1 MFRFW
6 PEGRL
11 RLWEEKLQLRTPF
24 AGNAATQWGT
34 VQEDVA
40 LKCYTEVSGL
50 LQGIC
55 GDCLSCSWPTS
66 KSLLRGLFM
75 HYLQMCFRRKVLRDA
90 QEAVAFIYTFLIVLM
105 CLHCRLQAT

>member
-1 MFRFW
+1 MYRFW

-40 LKCYTEVSGL
+40 LKCYTEVGGL
-50 LQGIC
+50 LRGIC

-66 KSLLRGLFM
+66 KSLLRGLFV
-75 HYLQMCFRRKVLRDA
+75 HYLQIASEVMSYGMPTKQLLS
-90 QEAVAFIYTFLIVLM
+90 YTPS
-105 CLHCRLQAT
+105 

>member
-1 MFRFW
+1 MYRFW

-55 GDCLSCSWPTS
+55 RDRLSCSWHTS
-66 KSLLRGLFM
+66 KSLLQGQSM
-75 HYLQMCFRRKVLRDA
+75 HYLQACFPGDVLGDA
-90 QEAVAFIYTFLIVLM
+90 QEAGAFI
-105 CLHCRLQAT
+105 CAS

>member
-1 MFRFW
+1 MYRFW

-11 RLWEEKLQLRTPF
+11 RLWEEKLHLRTPF

-55 GDCLSCSWPTS
+55 GD
-66 KSLLRGLFM
+66 
-75 HYLQMCFRRKVLRDA
+75 
-90 QEAVAFIYTFLIVLM
+90 
-105 CLHCRLQAT
+105 

>member
-1 MFRFW
+1 MLIRFW

-55 GDCLSCSWPTS
+55 GDCLSCSWHTS
-66 KSLLRGLFM
+66 KSLVRSLSM
-75 HYLQMCFRRKVLRDA
+75 PDLQMYFPGDVLRNA
-90 QEAVAFIYTFLIVLM
+90 QEAVAFHM
-105 CLHCRLQAT
+105 RLLDTIDVSAL